1 MPSSKKNQDCR
12 LIVRNLSKRF
22 NLNPEKVRSTSLLD
36 VLRHMFLHNP
46 ETERGSEENEFW
58 AVKDVSFTLKKGE
71 SLGVM
76 GMNGA
81 GKSTLLKMLLG
92 RLDQDEGE
100 MEIEGKIG
108 GLIELSAGMHP
119 ELSGRENIYNKARL
133 MGVSKKEILER
144 IDDIVEFAD
153 IGDFIDSP
161 VKTYSSGMH
170 VRLGFSVTAF
180 FQTDFVLCDEVLAVG
195 DFDFRQKCLHK
206 INQLRRDRGFV
217 LVSHSA
223 KDISVFCDKVMVLHK
238 GSCIF
243 FGEPEKGIEIFY
255 KLDRHMEAEEAKKIS
270 SALQTESD
278 QESVEFHTNP
288 LKEDSDDKEAED
300 LSLEL
305 KNELF
310 WPEYH
315 KEELIDKIEMTW
327 NLPKKDGKFIYVPGA
342 KFVMTLR
349 YVLKQNIEN
358 ARVGIPFFDEHGQM
372 IFGPD
377 TRGVEERFLLNNKGL
392 KEIVFE
398 LPSLPVNEG
407 RFWVT
412 VSICDDPAQI
422 FRKHLSFFD
431 VPNESGKFGKIE
443 IKNSKWAIG

>member
-1 MPSSKKNQDCR
+1 MPSSKNNPDCK
-12 LIVRNLSKRF
+12 LTVRNLSKRF
-22 NLNPEKVRSTSLLD
+22 NLNPEKVRSSSLLD
-36 VLRHMFLHNP
+36 VLRHMFLGNP
-46 ETERGSEENEFW
+46 DKERSSEENEFW
-58 AVKDVSFTLKKGE
+58 AVKDVSFSISKGE

-92 RLDQDEGE
+92 RLDQDEGV
-100 MEIEGKIG
+100 MEIHGKIG

-144 IDDIVEFAD
+144 IDEIIDFAD
-153 IGDFIDSP
+153 IGEFIDSP

-170 VRLGFSVTAF
+170 VRLGFSVTVF

-223 KDISVFCDKVMVLHK
+223 KDISVFCDKVIVLHK

-243 FGEPEKGIEIFY
+243 FGDPEKGIEIFY
-255 KLDRHMEAEEAKKIS
+255 KLDRHMKVEEAKELS
-270 SALQTESD
+270 SSLQVESD
-278 QESVEFHTNP
+278 KDPVEFHINP
-288 LKEDSDDKEAED
+288 IREESDSQDSED
-300 LSLEL
+300 LSSEM

-315 KEELIDKIEMTW
+315 KEDLVDKFEMTW
-327 NLPKKDGKFIYVPGA
+327 NLPRRDGRFLYVPGA
-342 KFVMTLR
+342 KFIMTLR
-349 YVLKQNIEN
+349 YILKENIEN
-358 ARVGIPFFDEHGQM
+358 GRIGVPFFDEHGQM

-377 TRGVEERFLLNNKGL
+377 TRRVEERFLLNNKGL

-398 LPSLPVNEG
+398 LPNLPVNEG
-407 RFWVT
+407 RYWVT

-422 FRKHLSFFD
+422 FRKHLTYFD
-431 VPNESGKFGKIE
+431 VPNESGQFGKINL
-443 IKNSKWAIG
+443 KNAKWRIG

>member
-1 MPSSKKNQDCR
+1 
-12 LIVRNLSKRF
+12 
-22 NLNPEKVRSTSLLD
+22 
-36 VLRHMFLHNP
+36 MFLGNP
-46 ETERGSEENEFW
+46 DKERSSEENEFW
-58 AVKDVSFTLKKGE
+58 AVKDVSFSISKGE

-92 RLDQDEGE
+92 RLDQDEGV
-100 MEIEGKIG
+100 MEIHGKIG

-144 IDDIVEFAD
+144 IDEIIDFAD
-153 IGDFIDSP
+153 IGEFIDSP

-170 VRLGFSVTAF
+170 VRLGFSVTVF

-223 KDISVFCDKVMVLHK
+223 KDISVFCDKVIVLHK

-243 FGEPEKGIEIFY
+243 FGDPEKGIEIFY
-255 KLDRHMEAEEAKKIS
+255 KLDRHMKVEEAKELS
-270 SALQTESD
+270 SSLQVESD
-278 QESVEFHTNP
+278 RDPVEFHINP
-288 LKEDSDDKEAED
+288 IREESDSQDSED
-300 LSLEL
+300 LSSEM

-315 KEELIDKIEMTW
+315 KEDLVDKFEMTW
-327 NLPKKDGKFIYVPGA
+327 NLPRRDGRFLYVPGA
-342 KFVMTLR
+342 KFIMTLR
-349 YVLKQNIEN
+349 YILKENIEN
-358 ARVGIPFFDEHGQM
+358 GRIGVPFFDEHGQM

-377 TRGVEERFLLNNKGL
+377 TRRVEERFL
-392 KEIVFE
+392 
-398 LPSLPVNEG
+398 
-407 RFWVT
+407 
-412 VSICDDPAQI
+412 
-422 FRKHLSFFD
+422 
-431 VPNESGKFGKIE
+431 
-443 IKNSKWAIG
+443 